1 MKKNEVQGLG
11 PWRGIHLGPLRVQG
25 SALAFLPLPR

>member
-11 PWRGIHLGPLRVQG
+11 PWRVQG
-25 SALAFLPLPR
+25 SALAFLPSDQGNTP